1 MKIGREEVLHVA
13 QLSRL
18 VLTEAELARMQ
29 QDLTEILTDMR
40 TLEELEQEK
49 SGEVSRGEVPLCH
62 VTREDVVRPS
72 YDRVALLANAP
83 VHNEDSIIV
92 PKTVE

>member
-1 MKIGREEVLHVA
+1 MKIGREEVEHVA

-18 VLTEAELARMQ
+18 ALTEPELARMQ

-40 TLEELEQEK
+40 TLEELEHGN
-49 SGEVSRGEVPLCH
+49 SDEVSKKSPLCH
-62 VTREDVVRPS
+62 VTREDAIRPS
-72 YDRVALLANAP
+72 GDRAALLANAP
-83 VHNEDSIIV
+83 VHNEDSIIA

>member
-1 MKIGREEVLHVA
+1 MKIGREEVEHVA

-18 VLTEAELARMQ
+18 ALTEPELARMQ

-40 TLEELEQEK
+40 TLEELDREK
-49 SGEVSRGEVPLCH
+49 AENVSREVPLCH
-62 VTREDVVRPS
+62 VTREDAIRPS
-72 YDRVALLANAP
+72 GDRAALLANAP